1 LEQGFYYQRFGQS
14 SIADKLKHAI
24 ASWNKLA
31 EGESVGL
38 EGVRAMYEYMSSGIG
53 VQRNFK
59 NLKNLDDKEKFDYE
73 KLMFNH
79 GLLVDKNAM
88 WFQALDKIPYGKV
101 MYIRQLMKRG
111 INIWQKPQIEI
122 STIHGAKGGEA
133 DNVVLLLDLSR
144 KSEEALINNPDDE
157 HRVFYV
163 GATRA
168 KKELWLVRSE
178 TDREYLEV
186 IR

>member
-1 LEQGFYYQRFGQS
+1 
-14 SIADKLKHAI
+14 
-24 ASWNKLA
+24 
-31 EGESVGL
+31 
-38 EGVRAMYEYMSSGIG
+38 
-53 VQRNFK
+53 
-59 NLKNLDDKEKFDYE
+59 
-73 KLMFNH
+73 MFNQ
-79 GLLVDKNAM
+79 GLLVQKTAT

-111 INIWQKPQIEI
+111 INIWQNPQIEL

-157 HRVFYV
+157 QSFYV
-163 GATRA
+163 VQHVPRKNVACSI
-168 KKELWLVRSE
+168 K

>member
-1 LEQGFYYQRFGQS
+1 
-14 SIADKLKHAI
+14 
-24 ASWNKLA
+24 
-31 EGESVGL
+31 
-38 EGVRAMYEYMSSGIG
+38 
-53 VQRNFK
+53 
-59 NLKNLDDKEKFDYE
+59 
-73 KLMFNH
+73 MFHH
-79 GLLVDKNAM
+79 GLLVEKKAT
-88 WFQALDKIPYGKV
+88 WYQALDKIPYGKV

-144 KSEEALINNPDDE
+144 KAEEALITNPDDE

>member
-1 LEQGFYYQRFGQS
+1 
-14 SIADKLKHAI
+14 
-24 ASWNKLA
+24 
-31 EGESVGL
+31 
-38 EGVRAMYEYMSSGIG
+38 MYEYMSSGIG
-53 VQRNFK
+53 VQRNYK
-59 NLKNLDDKEKFDYE
+59 NLKNLDEKEKFDYE
-73 KLMFNH
+73 KLMFNQ
-79 GLLVDKNAM
+79 GLIVDKNAT

-163 GATRA
+163 GATCA
-168 KKELWLVRSE
+168 KKELWLVRSVSRQRIFGGDMMRLVYVDGKLKLSLIE
-178 TDREYLEV
+178 EEMKAIKRLGHNL
-186 IR
+186 